1 MRRRRTPGFP
11 LRLAETVK
19 EVTADYVAF
28 LRAPRD
34 AEPEDAKAFAARHA
48 AAKAALAHLEALI
61 KLAAECD
68 QTAAERM
75 GGCEQLLRATRSE
88 IEQEAGDD
96 DEEGGAS

>member
-1 MRRRRTPGFP
+1 MRRRRPPGFN
-11 LRLAETVK
+11 LRLAETVR
-19 EVTADYVAF
+19 EVTADYVSF
-28 LRAPRD
+28 LRAPRG

-68 QTAAERM
+68 EEAAVRM
-75 GGCEQLLRATRSE
+75 GGCERLLRETRRE

-96 DEEGGAS
+96 GDRGAG

>member
-1 MRRRRTPGFP
+1 MRRRRPPGFN
-11 LRLAETVK
+11 LRLAETVR

-28 LRAPRD
+28 LRGPRA

-68 QTAAERM
+68 AAAAERM
-75 GGCEQLLRATRSE
+75 DSCERLLRETRRE
-88 IEQEAGDD
+88 IGEEIGDED
-96 DEEGGAS
+96 EGGAG